1 MFNMSQLRPE
11 RRGDKLEIKELK
23 TEKPRDIEKL
33 GQTKD
38 LFMTKRAA
46 NDHNANSARG

>member
-1 MFNMSQLRPE
+1 MSRSKREVVVQSVESKDRKP
-11 RRGDKLEIKELK
+11 
-23 TEKPRDIEKL
+23 EKPASVERL
-33 GQTKD
+33 GATKE